1 MASNENTAGMYLVRS
16 PLKETDAN
24 SKQQTYQI
32 GDEKELKKRILDNT
46 NESLQLRKRA
56 KLERGRSIEGAVQ
69 VNKNAVLKHVDNAK
83 KSESAV
89 ASAQTSTNN
98 DKNNNNKVAPNELLE
113 WQLNWR
119 KIMKRDSRI
128 YFDTTDEPE
137 ISKYVKSKL
146 EKRKL
151 LLKCG
156 FMSLGAQITQFFDT
170 SVTIVISSRSVENI
184 LQLNESDILA
194 RAKKSYMKVWGY
206 EKATRFL
213 RNLDVDLENLE
224 KNKIPTLASP
234 SLSNLLQN
242 EKLYGPSDR
251 DPRTRR
257 DDIHYFKYPHIYM
270 YDLWQTWA
278 PIITLEWKPHEL
290 ANPNNLPYPSLKIGT
305 FGRCPFIGDR
315 SCDESSYK
323 RVTKRYYRDKA
334 NKKYALKLRSL
345 YQNHAD
351 PTIEKTTDLIFIPH
365 VCLDSAQC
373 FEKWQE
379 QYKKEQERKKI
390 MEIKEEEEVSQKI
403 DEVPGSD
410 SGIRQNL
417 NTKPTENGDAPD
429 AVKADEETEKA
440 TLSMD
445 VADRENW
452 KGQIPTLRAD
462 LKGKLTTPLLNR
474 QETEEFPDD
483 LCTVKK
489 YSREPYEIKASGVH
503 QSNDIATSFGN
514 GLGPTKASV
523 MSKNLKSLSRF
534 VVDRK
539 LGTRNL
545 SANSTTAASLS
556 GKPQAHSADAN
567 QQNKAENPADATEDL
582 EARGQSLQLVPKT
595 TEVNSNQL
603 KKAASAQNVLQ
614 AGNNISAAANVPV
627 KRPVIKNS
635 GYCENCRVKY
645 ECLEQHIVSEK
656 HLSFANND
664 MNFEAID
671 SLIEKLGFQF

>member
-1 MASNENTAGMYLVRS
+1 MASNDPPMYLVRS

-24 SKQQTYQI
+24 SKQSGYPMAN
-32 GDEKELKKRILDNT
+32 DEKELKKRILDNT

-69 VNKNAVLKHVDNAK
+69 VNKNAALKNVDNPNK
-83 KSESAV
+83 NDIG
-89 ASAQTSTNN
+89 ASATISNTNN
-98 DKNNNNKVAPNELLE
+98 NAKIAPNELLE

-137 ISKYVKSKL
+137 ITKYVKSKL

-170 SVTIVISSRSVENI
+170 SVTIVISSRSVDNI
-184 LQLNESDILA
+184 HQLNESDILA

-224 KNKIPTLASP
+224 KNKLTALASP

-278 PIITLEWKPHEL
+278 PIITLEWKPQEL
-290 ANPNNLPYPSLKIGT
+290 SNPNSLPYPSLKMGT

-334 NKKYALKLRSL
+334 NKKYALKLKNL
-345 YQNHAD
+345 YQHHAD
-351 PTIEKTTDLIFIPH
+351 PTLEKTTDLIFIPH
-365 VCLDSAQC
+365 LCLDSAQC
-373 FEKWQE
+373 FEKWQD
-379 QYKKEQERKKI
+379 QYKKEQARKKI
-390 MEIKEEEEVSQKI
+390 AEIKEEDEMSQTTGENIGSDNGIRHDLNNNTMEKEEKVEVINEGNDKLPLNEEV
-403 DEVPGSD
+403 G
-410 SGIRQNL
+410 N
-417 NTKPTENGDAPD
+417 
-429 AVKADEETEKA
+429 EE
-440 TLSMD
+440 S
-445 VADRENW
+445 W
-452 KGQIPTLRAD
+452 KGHIPSLRTD
-462 LKGKLTTPLLNR
+462 IKNKLVTPLLNR
-474 QETEEFPDD
+474 HETEEFPDD

-489 YSREPYEIKASGVH
+489 YAREPYEIKASGVH

-545 SANSTTAASLS
+545 TSTSASVSVGSKAQSNSTDT
-556 GKPQAHSADAN
+556 N
-567 QQNKAENPADATEDL
+567 QQHKAGNPVEAVEEIENHHGL
-582 EARGQSLQLVPKT
+582 SLQLAPKSAEINT
-595 TEVNSNQL
+595 NL
-603 KKAASAQNVLQ
+603 KKTASVQNISQ
-614 AGNNISAAANVPV
+614 AGNSHSITNNISV
-627 KRPVIKNS
+627 KRPVVKNS

-664 MNFEAID
+664 LNFEAID